1 MKWLE
6 SGRVLSYPHGGVM
19 ESAEEFIMNNQL
31 KRADLWKRFVNV
43 YRTGTD
49 SDNGG
54 WRGEYFGKMMRGAC
68 FTYAYTKD
76 PELYRILTGAMEDM
90 LSAQRPDGAFSSYRI
105 GQDMHS
111 WDMWCRKYVLLAFY
125 YFNLICGDPELTGRI
140 RAAALE
146 HIDAILE
153 RVGPEEEGK
162 IPVTRTSVAWRG
174 LNSSSILEPV
184 MLWYGLTGEKKLLLF
199 AEHIV
204 SCGGIDGDNI
214 FELARRNE
222 TDPYTYPV
230 TKAYEMISCME
241 GLLEYAIATN
251 NEGYR
256 QAVHNFGKRV
266 LASDFTVIGSGGM
279 THELFDH
286 SFFRQSSMGVC
297 EIAQETCV
305 TVTMMK
311 FFARLY
317 AEFGDPEFA
326 DALEKSFY
334 NAYLGALN
342 TEKQVEPRLKKMG
355 GNIIPEFL
363 PFDSYSP
370 LTLGRRGRQIGGFMV
385 FPEGNYYGCCACIGS
400 LGAAVTGLSS
410 LRCGRDN
417 DGGKVRNVIF
427 VDHLIPG
434 EALLDLPEG
443 RFGFRIETD
452 YPYGGKADIVITQAL
467 HEKRVSASDEPA
479 AAETVINLR
488 IPGWCRNFRV
498 SLNGSVQD
506 LKHENGYVSL
516 YGRINEG
523 DVISLELEI
532 RPEIERPVIYGSETV
547 AGEIREQ
554 DPHARERI
562 CVKYGTIVLTPEL
575 EETEDGIDAPLPA
588 GAFDEATLSRC
599 DVCLGPVDRLPGASE
614 RALTAVFKDKEGRE
628 VTLYDYSSCGK
639 NWDGRPIGPWFRVR

>member
-6 SGRVLSYPHGGVM
+6 TGRVLSYPHGGVM
-19 ESAEEFIMNNQL
+19 ESAEGFIMQNQL

-125 YFNLICGDPELTGRI
+125 YFTLICDDNGLTERI

-162 IPVTRTSVAWRG
+162 IPVTKTSVAWRG

-184 MLWYGLTGEKKLLLF
+184 MLWYGLTGEKKLLRF

-222 TDPYTYPV
+222 IDPYTYPV

-241 GLLEYAIATN
+241 GLLEYAIVTN
-251 NEGYR
+251 NEGYK
-256 QAVHNFGKRV
+256 QAVHDFGKRV
-266 LASDFTVIGSGGM
+266 LTSDFTVIGSGGM

-326 DALEKSFY
+326 DALERSFF

-410 LRCGRDN
+410 VRCQEDN
-417 DGGKVRNVIF
+417 GKCELFI
-427 VDHLIPG
+427 DHLIPG

-452 YPYGGKADIVITQAL
+452 YPYIGKADIIITLPVGENGCSGADCP
-467 HEKRVSASDEPA
+467 AEPRP
-479 AAETVINLR
+479 ETVINVR
-488 IPGWCRNFRV
+488 IPGWCRNYRVAINGSAKELKQEKGHV
-498 SLNGSVQD
+498 SLRGSFKD
-506 LKHENGYVSL
+506 
-516 YGRINEG
+516 G
-523 DVISLELEI
+523 DVISVEFEI

-554 DPHARERI
+554 DPRAKERI
-562 CVKYGTIVLTPEL
+562 CVKYGTLVLTPEL
-575 EETEDGIDAPLPA
+575 EETAEGFDAPLPA
-588 GAFDEATLSRC
+588 GAFDEAALSRC
-599 DVCLGPVDRLPGASE
+599 NIRPGTVDRLPKASE
-614 RALTAVFKDKEGRE
+614 RALTAVFKDKDGRE
-628 VTLYDYSSCGK
+628 ATLFDYSSCGK
-639 NWDGRPIGPWFRVR
+639 KWDGRPIGPWFRIR